1 MFFILWLWPEVWLLD
16 VFGSPLS
23 RSITPWS
30 SLAISRVF
38 WAWDGHKNLPR
49 IQPAKQL
56 VFMCQGFW
64 TVPIFGGFPCVSTTR
79 HLAFLDS
86 TLQFIRISWAQ
97 RGRHIGH
104 WSFTVQHLAESNSEQ
119 FAGVCFFFP
128 GPSLKKIITCLLV
141 WRLLW
146 ALSGFFSGGL
156 HIIFFVCKCRMDL
169 FHIHIK

>member
-1 MFFILWLWPEVWLLD
+1 MFFILWFEIWLLD

-30 SLAISRVF
+30 SLVISRVF

-64 TVPIFGGFPCVSTTR
+64 TVPIFGVFPCVSTTR

-104 WSFTVQHLAESNSEQ
+104 WSFTVQHLAKSNSEQ
-119 FAGVCFFFP
+119 FAVFFFS
-128 GPSLKKIITCLLV
+128 GSSLKKVITCLKLV
-141 WRLLW
+141 FLFDDFCGHL
-146 ALSGFFSGGL
+146 AIFFSGGL
-156 HIIFFVCKCRMDL
+156 HIIFFL
-169 FHIHIK
+169 FASVRWTCFIFI